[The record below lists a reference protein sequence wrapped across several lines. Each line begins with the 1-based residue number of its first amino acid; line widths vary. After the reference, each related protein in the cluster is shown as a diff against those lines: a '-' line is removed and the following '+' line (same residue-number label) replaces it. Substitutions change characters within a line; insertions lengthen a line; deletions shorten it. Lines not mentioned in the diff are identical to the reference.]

1 MPEHATA
8 ENPMRPSPGRPPRQ
22 RLVLAVGLPG
32 SGKSTYFSQR
42 GIVPLSSDWLRLI
55 LADDITEQ
63 RFQPFIF
70 VALRFLVRMRLKLD
84 RPVTY
89 VDATNLT
96 PAERGRYIAIGRRH
110 GCQMEAIFFDV
121 PLEVCRERNRAR
133 QRRVPEQAMLALSAR
148 LQPPVLA
155 EGFDQITIIYAD
167 GRTVTQTASTRQN
180 APANSER
187 RGS

>member
-1 MPEHATA
+1 MPEHARA
-8 ENPMRPSPGRPPRQ
+8 ENPAGPSPRRAARQ

-32 SGKSTYFSQR
+32 SGKSTYFARR

-55 LADDITEQ
+55 LADDVTEQ

-110 GCQMEAIFFDV
+110 GCQMEAIFFDA

-133 QRRVPEQAMLALSAR
+133 KRRVPEEAMLALSAR

-155 EGFDQITIIYAD
+155 EGFDKITTIYAD
-167 GRTVTQTASTRQN
+167 GRTVTETVSGSQD
-180 APANSER
+180 APSGSER
-187 RGS
+187 PGS